1 MISAEESY
9 RILYE
14 GINSLPPYQ
23 PTSSWCLHDG
33 FKPDLFLNK
42 KREFVLDE
50 FLHPKSV
57 VEASGFEP
65 PTCSV

>member
-9 RILYE
+9 KILYE
-14 GINSLPPYQ
+14 SIKKSPPYQ

-50 FLHPKSV
+50 FLHPKK
-57 VEASGFEP
+57 SGG
-65 PTCSV
+65 SK

>member
-9 RILYE
+9 KILFERIK
-14 GINSLPPYQ
+14 SLPPYQ

-33 FKPDLFLNK
+33 FKPDLFLNRK
-42 KREFVLDE
+42 LEFVPDKLI
-50 FLHPKSV
+50 HPKSV